1 MKRIL
6 KTKYADIVV
15 DYITSIEI
23 IENSKEEQK
32 KDGLQYLV
40 VVHALSGVRF
50 ATSEPFKTKE
60 EVENEKARV
69 ESVCGFYEGKKI
81 PEFEEAEEVCLD
93 EKDVYQEAPGD
104 WSDNTVYEGDK

>member
-40 VVHALSGVRF
+40 VVHTLSGVRF
-50 ATSEPFKTKE
+50 ATSEPLNTRE
-60 EVENEKARV
+60 EAENEKIRV
-69 ESVCGFYEGKKI
+69 EEICGFYEGKKT
-81 PEFEEAEEVCLD
+81 PTFEED
-93 EKDVYQEAPGD
+93 EDYSPEAPILCKGD
-104 WSDNTVYEGDK
+104 WSDNTVYEGDTK